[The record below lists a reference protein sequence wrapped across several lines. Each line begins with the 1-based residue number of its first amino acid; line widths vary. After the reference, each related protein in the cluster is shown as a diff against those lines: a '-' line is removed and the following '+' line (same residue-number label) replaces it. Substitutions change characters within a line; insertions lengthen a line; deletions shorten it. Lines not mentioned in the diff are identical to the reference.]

1 MEPSVYMNKLVLEQ
15 VRGYVRVWMTRF
27 GIKAA
32 VLHECINWGIFFC
45 VLVCSIP
52 FRALIW
58 KPDYINANS
67 HTLPGSG
74 KVLMVPHF
82 DSLISLDSFRFHSL
96 HLSACHHTNGLYLMT
111 VWNTPQI
118 SVFSLKSSTKPI
130 IYNLHC
136 LIVQVSLASNSL
148 PLLVYCLSWLV
159 CPLKCGCVCPVRHP
173 APVLSLFCRQE
184 KAEECQ
190 PASIQLLLSYW
201 YSRHIEP
208 SWVSVARAKEEC
220 GKWGDRGRGGDA
232 SSLSCYLDLKI
243 ESILPSFLFPAQ
255 FCFHTQPPFLLP
267 LLCFSLIPFLFF
279 SPRPSV

>member
-1 MEPSVYMNKLVLEQ
+1 MCTWISWYWNKWEDMSGCGWQGLALRQLSCMNVSTEA
-15 VRGYVRVWMTRF
+15 F
-27 GIKAA
+27 
-32 VLHECINWGIFFC
+32 FFC

-184 KAEECQ
+184 KAEEC
-190 PASIQLLLSYW
+190 
-201 YSRHIEP
+201 
-208 SWVSVARAKEEC
+208 
-220 GKWGDRGRGGDA
+220 
-232 SSLSCYLDLKI
+232 
-243 ESILPSFLFPAQ
+243 
-255 FCFHTQPPFLLP
+255 
-267 LLCFSLIPFLFF
+267 
-279 SPRPSV
+279 